1 MRNKNQYNLTEERA
15 VKGYVKRSLGSTILY
30 PSVRDE
36 ALFYGAF
43 QDPGVPS

>member
-15 VKGYVKRSLGSTILY
+15 VKGYVKSSLGFTILH

-43 QDPGVPS
+43 QDPGVLS